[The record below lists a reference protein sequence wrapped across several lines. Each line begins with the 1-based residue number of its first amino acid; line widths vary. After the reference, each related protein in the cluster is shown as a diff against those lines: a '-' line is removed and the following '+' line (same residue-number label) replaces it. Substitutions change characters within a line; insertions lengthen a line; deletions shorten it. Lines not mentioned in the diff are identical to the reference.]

1 MRVDATEFVPANYQ
15 WGQPTERPQLSAN
28 TPAFVPGAAQAPW
41 TSEWVWQEHPEAAEY
56 SAAFQ
61 EEDAFDEESFLTPQ
75 LLPESSG
82 VPQSASLSPKS
93 SQEDD
98 GNPPDWDPGLSSQA
112 SSHAAAGSG
121 AGSAA
126 GGSTVLPRLG
136 VLAVEGRRLQWCIEG
151 SDVGFS
157 PEDCAQGEGVESQKF
172 SVAGVL
178 LRLAFFPN
186 GTSMTGDGDCAVAVL
201 CEEKTKLK
209 FELFLN
215 GRRSGAKESHQKTP
229 VAP

>member
-151 SDVGFS
+151 SKLS
-157 PEDCAQGEGVESQKF
+157 ELSELSSVESQKF

-186 GTSMTGDGDCAVAVL
+186 GTSMTGDGDCAVA
-201 CEEKTKLK
+201 EKTKLK

-215 GRRSGAKESHQKTP
+215 GRRSGAKVMLGQKFSCDFRTLT
-229 VAP
+229 A